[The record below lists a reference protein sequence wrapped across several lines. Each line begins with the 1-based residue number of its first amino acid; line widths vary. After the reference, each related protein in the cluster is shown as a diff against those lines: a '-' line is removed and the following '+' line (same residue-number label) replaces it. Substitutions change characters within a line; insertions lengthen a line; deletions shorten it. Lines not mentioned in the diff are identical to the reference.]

1 MSVLATAALIGGTA
15 ALAKAGAK
23 GAGMIAEKRSIGG
36 KASKAALQKDI
47 TKLQKG
53 QLGMTAAQKRGAMG
67 EAVRGINA
75 STRGTEAQLRREAAA
90 TGGFGRSGAQAQQ
103 LQGLTQQRAD
113 AAGLGAAGIEKASQE
128 QAYREKASILARAAA
143 QGQKVKA
150 DWAELGDAG
159 AEGVEMGLAAGWQER
174 YEEKLEGA
182 KSPQAAGPQ
191 TKSP

>member
-75 STRGTEAQLRREAAA
+75 STRDTEAQLRREAAA

-103 LQGLTQQRAD
+103 LLDITGQKAGATGQASAD
-113 AAGLGAAGIEKASQE
+113 IEKASQE
-128 QAYREKASILARAAA
+128 QAYREKASTLARAAA

>member
-75 STRGTEAQLRREAAA
+75 STRDTEAQLRREAAA

-113 AAGLGAAGIEKASQE
+113 AAGLGAA
-128 QAYREKASILARAAA
+128 
-143 QGQKVKA
+143 
-150 DWAELGDAG
+150 
-159 AEGVEMGLAAGWQER
+159 EGVEMGLAAGWQER

-191 TKSP
+191 TKLT

>member
-15 ALAKAGAK
+15 ALTKAAAK

-103 LQGLTQQRAD
+103 LLDITGQKAGATGQASAD
-113 AAGLGAAGIEKASQE
+113 IEKASQE
-128 QAYREKASILARAAA
+128 QAYREKASTLARAAA

-191 TKSP
+191 TKLT

>member
-15 ALAKAGAK
+15 ALTKAAAK

-75 STRGTEAQLRREAAA
+75 STRDTEAQLRREAAA

-103 LQGLTQQRAD
+103 LLDITGQKAGATGQASAD
-113 AAGLGAAGIEKASQE
+113 IEKASQE
-128 QAYREKASILARAAA
+128 QAYREKASTLARAAA

-191 TKSP
+191 TKLT

>member
-15 ALAKAGAK
+15 ALTKAAAK

-103 LQGLTQQRAD
+103 LLDITGQKAGATGQASAD
-113 AAGLGAAGIEKASQE
+113 IEKASQE
-128 QAYREKASILARAAA
+128 QAYREKASTLARAAA

-150 DWAELGDAG
+150 DWAELGGAA
-159 AEGVEMGLAAGWQER
+159 AEGVEMGLEAGMRER
-174 YEEKLEGA
+174 YQEKVEGA
-182 KSPQAAGPQ
+182 TSPQAAGPQ